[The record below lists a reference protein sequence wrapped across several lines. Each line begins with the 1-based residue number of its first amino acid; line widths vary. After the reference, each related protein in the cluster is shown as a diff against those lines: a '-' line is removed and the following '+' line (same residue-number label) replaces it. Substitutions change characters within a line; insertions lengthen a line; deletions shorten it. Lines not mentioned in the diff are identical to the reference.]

1 MLSWSLFETKRLFQ
15 VKWLMMLLLSVCACA
30 NERSTLRRRGFAHKT
45 YKNHIL
51 MYFCFFFLHFFSVD
65 SAFLSVGIADDG
77 SVGVDAGDFVNDFDV
92 LMVTMMMLLALIA

>member
-1 MLSWSLFETKRLFQ
+1 
-15 VKWLMMLLLSVCACA
+15 
-30 NERSTLRRRGFAHKT
+30 
-45 YKNHIL
+45 